1 VDRDLQTRQLVLLQP
16 SFLFL
21 LSMNPNVHVIGMVG
35 LLVLFAVPIT
45 VHAQDVTEIPPPLFQ
60 LPEQEPPFD
69 FGTDQ
74 ELRESGLNRF
84 ITEAD
89 FGWRLKILGEDFI
102 EFITFDPLQKAQLK
116 LEFAQERQNEIDELN
131 SKGLPI
137 PEEYEQ
143 RRIQKL
149 NEAIEIFNQRE
160 DTMFTETITS
170 IETLREMA
178 EFNQVR
184 VLYSQLGTV
193 LNSPQQVKDAF
204 NSKVNSLDAF
214 QENCIGEFNVDDFSL
229 LSLDSSFE
237 KLEEQCPRLEE
248 LEKKFGRDRIRQ
260 LVTSEP

>member
-21 LSMNPNVHVIGMVG
+21 LSMNPNAYVIGIVG
-35 LLVLFAVPIT
+35 LLVLFVVPIT
-45 VHAQDVTEIPPPLFQ
+45 VHAQSVTEIPPPLFQ
-60 LPEQEPPFD
+60 LPQQEPPFD
-69 FGTDQ
+69 FGTEQ
-74 ELRESGLNRF
+74 ELRELR
-84 ITEAD
+84 TEAD
-89 FGWRLKILGEDFI
+89 FGWRLKIIGEDFI
-102 EFITFDPLQKAQLK
+102 EFFTFDPLQKAQLK

-131 SKGLPI
+131 SQGLPI
-137 PEEYEQ
+137 PVEYEQ

-160 DTMFTETITS
+160 NTMFTETITTIQS
-170 IETLREMA
+170 LREMA

-184 VLYSQLGTV
+184 VLYSQLETV